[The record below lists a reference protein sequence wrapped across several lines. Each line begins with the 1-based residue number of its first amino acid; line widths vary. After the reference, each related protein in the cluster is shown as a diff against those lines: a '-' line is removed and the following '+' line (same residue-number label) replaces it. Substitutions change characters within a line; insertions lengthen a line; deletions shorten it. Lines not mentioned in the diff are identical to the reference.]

1 MNDVE
6 KTKIERTNSG
16 KRMRRRKRMMSVY
29 VFIVVVIVLTIGV
42 TMCFTFLFN
51 IDRIVVSGESED
63 YTSLQIV
70 EASEINA
77 GDNMLRLDAK
87 KAAKNILDKL
97 TYVETAEVGRDFP
110 STLRI
115 TVTRCIPGFNVRYD
129 GGVLL
134 LSRKGKILSDGEV
147 YTDIEKIPII
157 NGYAPSEKTIGA
169 MAASENPNK
178 DEAFAQFVKRFEN
191 EKCDDISVVDLS
203 NEYDIVVT
211 YRNGMIF
218 RMGNWSD
225 VDYKLDLAEEVMK
238 DDAISGKKGFITMVG
253 KNQCSFRSSGEQ
265 EVVTEPVATAVTD
278 ALGQSVTETTVT
290 TVAGEIYGF

>member
-6 KTKIERTNSG
+6 KTLIERQNSG
-16 KRMRRRKRMMSVY
+16 KRIRRRRRMMNVY
-29 VFIVVVIVLTIGV
+29 AFTVIVIVLTIGI

-51 IDRIVVSGESED
+51 VDKIIVSGESED

-87 KAAKNILDKL
+87 KAEQNILEKL

-110 STLRI
+110 STLKI
-115 TVTRCIPGFNVRYD
+115 TVTRCIPGFNIRYD

-134 LSRKGKILSDGEV
+134 VSRKGKILSDGEV
-147 YTDIEKIPII
+147 YTDIENIPII
-157 NGYAPSEKTIGA
+157 NGYMPSEKSVGK
-169 MAASENPNK
+169 MAQSESSDK
-178 DEAFAQFVKRFEN
+178 DAAFAQILKRFEN
-191 EKCDDISVVDLS
+191 GDGKNISSVDIT

-218 RMGNWSD
+218 RMGNWSNMS
-225 VDYKLDLAEEVMK
+225 YKLDLAESVMNDESIK
-238 DDAISGKKGFITMVG
+238 GKKGYITMIG
-253 KNQCSFRSSGEQ
+253 KNQCSFRGSGEQ
-265 EVVTEPVATAVTD
+265 EIVTEATTAATD
-278 ALGQSVTETTVT
+278 ETGQVVTETTAT
-290 TVAGEIYGF
+290 TAALYGF

>member
-6 KTKIERTNSG
+6 KTNIERTNSG

-29 VFIVVVIVLTIGV
+29 TFIVMVIVVTIGV

-51 IDRIVVSGESED
+51 VDRIVVSGESED

-70 EASEINA
+70 EASEVNA

-87 KAAKNILDKL
+87 KASQKILDKL

-115 TVTRCIPGFNVRYD
+115 TVTRCIPGYNVRYD

-134 LSRKGKILSDGEV
+134 VSRKGKILSDGEV

-157 NGYAPSEKTIGA
+157 SGYMPSEKTVGKA
-169 MAASENPNK
+169 LASENPNK
-178 DEAFAQFVKRFEN
+178 DEAFAQFVSRFEN
-191 EKCDDISVVDLS
+191 DGSSQISSVDLS

-225 VDYKLDLAEEVMK
+225 VNYKLDLAETVMK
-238 DDAISGKKGFITMVG
+238 DESIKGKKGFLSMIG

-265 EVVTEPVATAVTD
+265 EIVITTTAATDETGAV
-278 ALGQSVTETTVT
+278 STETTVT
-290 TVAGEIYGF
+290 TAVAAAYGF

>member
-6 KTKIERTNSG
+6 KTLIERQNSG
-16 KRMRRRKRMMSVY
+16 KRIRRRKRMMNVY
-29 VFIVVVIVLTIGV
+29 AFTVIVIVLTIGI

-51 IDRIVVSGESED
+51 VDKIVVSGESED

-87 KAAKNILDKL
+87 KAEQNILEKL

-110 STLRI
+110 STLKI
-115 TVTRCIPGFNVRYD
+115 TVTRCIPGFNIRYD

-134 LSRKGKILSDGEV
+134 VSRKGKILSDGEV
-147 YTDIEKIPII
+147 YTDIENIPII
-157 NGYAPSEKTIGA
+157 SGYMPSEKSVGK
-169 MAASENPNK
+169 MAQSESSDK
-178 DEAFAQFVKRFEN
+178 DAAFAQILKRFEN
-191 EKCDDISVVDLS
+191 GDGKNISSVDIT

-218 RMGNWSD
+218 RMGNWSNMN
-225 VDYKLDLAEEVMK
+225 YKLDLAESVMNDESIK
-238 DDAISGKKGFITMVG
+238 GKKGYITMIG
-253 KNQCSFRSSGEQ
+253 KNQCSFRGSGEQ
-265 EVVTEPVATAVTD
+265 EIVTEAATTAVTD
-278 ALGQSVTETTVT
+278 ETGQAATETTVT
-290 TVAGEIYGF
+290 TAAMYGF